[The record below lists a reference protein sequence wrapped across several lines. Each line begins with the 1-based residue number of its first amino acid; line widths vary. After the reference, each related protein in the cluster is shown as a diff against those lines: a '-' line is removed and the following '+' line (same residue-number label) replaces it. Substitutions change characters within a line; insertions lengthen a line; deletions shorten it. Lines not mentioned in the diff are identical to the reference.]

1 MFQFDLHLLHLF
13 LEPDHQ
19 NERHQ
24 LKNQLNYDQDP
35 SPPLLDLSRHEI
47 KILKQA
53 SLKSRLY
60 KEFRKSCLN
69 RALTTAF
76 WKAKSILL

>member
-1 MFQFDLHLLHLF
+1 
-13 LEPDHQ
+13 
-19 NERHQ
+19 
-24 LKNQLNYDQDP
+24 
-35 SPPLLDLSRHEI
+35 LSRHEI